1 MLTDRHIE
9 MVRELLHGQLSHM
22 GGLMSPGL
30 PTVRQFLEMR
40 QEFVQV
46 LHTEGVHWVN
56 VSTIGCK
63 ETTKS
68 TYMTAFTMA
77 YLPKL
82 RSR

>member
-1 MLTDRHIE
+1 MLTDRRIE
-9 MVRELLHGQLSHM
+9 MAQELLQGQLPHI
-22 GGLMSPGL
+22 GGLMSPSIS
-30 PTVRQFLEMR
+30 TVRQFLEMS

-46 LHTEGVHWVN
+46 LHTGGLHWVT

-68 TYMTAFTMA
+68 TYMTAFTMV
-77 YLPKL
+77 YLPRL